1 MIIGN
6 IEILQFTTFQSL
18 NYKNEYHFFVR
29 TILQALKTY
38 ADLE

>member
-18 NYKNEYHFFVR
+18 NYKNEYYFFVC